1 MTAARIVIAL
11 ADDVARE
18 LADDESLDDKTL
30 KQIADSFRQRGA
42 PHLRR
47 LSTLL
52 NEDQYAGLHASRLV
66 DRLSARTAEKN
77 PQRQPVR
84 TEVATGKEVKNR
96 IQRLL
101 APSAEPDLPAAA
113 VQSLA
118 GVFVLRDDTLDADGA
133 NLLLKRLRE
142 LRQPDVNGLKDLETA
157 YFQRDT
163 RLPTGTRANA
173 PEGWTAV
180 PMDDFNRFGRQVYLG
195 PAGVGLPDSPADA
208 SCDGAGVQFID
219 IEGGW
224 NVDHEAFDQA
234 VRDKK
239 PSVCDESNFAMAHG
253 TAVLGIIL
261 ARGRDSKI
269 RGIAPRCTLKGLYAL
284 AHERDAGMPPTA
296 MAICRAVR
304 ELGPGD
310 VLLLEV
316 AVDASALPIE
326 VLDAEFRAIQ
336 LAVSSGIIVIEPAAN
351 LGGELEAY
359 VRDAQ
364 LAPAWADRHRES
376 DGDVIPDSG
385 AVMVGGCVVLA
396 RQGRYDEPYAHPGT
410 RRGARVD
417 CYGWSA
423 NVWTSFGAGP
433 ADYDYFRGTSAA
445 SAVIAGIAIL
455 VQQRAKACLER
466 PLTPAEFRN
475 LVRDPSNGTPVRA
488 GGKTVGT
495 MPDVRKLFA
504 RLESMPII

>member
-1 MTAARIVIAL
+1 MLMTAPRIVIAL
-11 ADDVARE
+11 TDDVAGE
-18 LADDESLDDKTL
+18 LAGDASCNQKTL
-30 KQIADSFRQRGA
+30 RQIAESFSRRGA
-42 PHLRR
+42 PRLRR

-52 NEDQYAGLHASRLV
+52 NENQYAGLHASRV
-66 DRLSARTAEKN
+66 IEHH
-77 PQRQPVR
+77 PP
-84 TEVATGKEVKNR
+84 
-96 IQRLL
+96 
-101 APSAEPDLPAAA
+101 A
-113 VQSLA
+113 VQSLV
-118 GVFVLRDDTLDADGA
+118 GLFVLRDDSLDSAGADR
-133 NLLLKRLRE
+133 LLQRFRE
-142 LRQPDVNGLKDLETA
+142 LRHPDVNGSRDLETA

-163 RLPTGTRANA
+163 RLPTGPRSSA
-173 PEGWTAV
+173 PEGRTAV

-208 SCDGAGVQFID
+208 SYDGAGVQFID

-224 NVDHEAFDQA
+224 NVGHEAFDQA

-239 PSVCDESNFAMAHG
+239 PSVFDESDFAMAHG
-253 TAVLGIIL
+253 TAVLGIVL
-261 ARGRDSKI
+261 ARGPDSKI

-284 AHERDAGMPPTA
+284 AEERDAEKPPTA

-359 VRDAQ
+359 VRDEQ
-364 LAPAWADRHRES
+364 LAPAWADRHCES
-376 DGDVIPDSG
+376 DGDAIPDSG
-385 AVMVGGCVVLA
+385 AVIVGGCVVLA
-396 RQGRYDEPYAHPGT
+396 GQSRYDEPYAHPET

-417 CYGWSA
+417 CYGWAA
-423 NVWTSFGAGP
+423 NVWTSFGTGP
-433 ADYDYFRGTSAA
+433 TDYDYFRGTSAA

-455 VQQRAKACLER
+455 VQQRAKACLGR

-475 LVRDPSNGTPVRA
+475 LVRDHSNGTPVSAR
-488 GGKTVGT
+488 GKTVGA

-504 RLESMPII
+504 RIESMPII